1 MPGRTWRDLTNT
13 TTPAAGADS
22 SAPTGA
28 GSVVARAAQG
38 SPRLAGLLEQRE
50 LLENRLRVLTSGS
63 GTAVDAREDARF
75 RVPSFA
81 ERQQQQREWESRR
94 SGLQARALDLRRQA
108 RRSAAPPAD
117 DSIRPSP
124 RNRPDTGIGD
134 NVNQWLAR
142 RDSQRRSLR
151 DAARDRLT
159 PLNEVARV
167 GSRLNRSLSG
177 ASGQLRDLDRQLA
190 AQGLDQERDE
200 LRQLGTDRLAK
211 VSSQVDKYTKMAEAP
226 MRAVRKIDRSWE
238 DRQRQ
243 ISGAMD
249 RTGPYVDRSQRRLST
264 DTGGSGDIFER
275 MQRNRQRALE
285 RRAEQRRQ
293 EEQDEAR
300 RQRAS
305 RLRKSK
311 EN

>member
-1 MPGRTWRDLTNT
+1 MPGNTWRDLTST
-13 TTPAAGADS
+13 TAPAADAQP
-22 SAPTGA
+22 SAPA

-50 LLENRLRVLTSGS
+50 LLENRLHALTSGS
-63 GTAVDAREDARF
+63 GAALDAREAARF

-81 ERQQQQREWESRR
+81 ERQQQQREWETRR
-94 SGLQARALDLRRQA
+94 SALQTRALDLRRQA
-108 RRSAAPPAD
+108 RRNGASQT
-117 DSIRPSP
+117 DSTTRPG
-124 RNRPDTGIGD
+124 NRKRLGAGIGD
-134 NVNQWLAR
+134 NVTQWLAR

-167 GSRLNRSLSG
+167 GSRLNRSVSG
-177 ASGQLRDLDRQLA
+177 VAGQLRDLDRQLGA
-190 AQGLDQERDE
+190 EGLNQERDE
-200 LRQLGTDRLAK
+200 LRKLGADRLTKA
-211 VSSQVDKYTKMAEAP
+211 SSQIDKYTKKAEAP

-249 RTGPYVDRSQRRLST
+249 RTGPYVNRSQRRLST
-264 DTGGSGDIFER
+264 DTGGSGDIFAR

-285 RRAEQRRQ
+285 RRAEQCRQ
-293 EEQDEAR
+293 EKRDEAR
-300 RQRAS
+300 RQRA
-305 RLRKSK
+305 RRSK
-311 EN
+311 NKGN

>member
-1 MPGRTWRDLTNT
+1 MPGRTWRDLTNNT
-13 TTPAAGADS
+13 APAAGANPS
-22 SAPTGA
+22 PPAGA
-28 GSVVARAAQG
+28 GDVVARAAQG

-50 LLENRLRVLTSGS
+50 LLENRLRALTSGA
-63 GTAVDAREDARF
+63 GTALDAREDARF

-94 SGLQARALDLRRQA
+94 SELQTRALDLRRQA
-108 RRSAAPPAD
+108 RRNETPPENTVAR
-117 DSIRPSP
+117 SNL
-124 RNRPDTGIGD
+124 RNRPDTDIGS

-151 DAARDRLT
+151 DTAR
-159 PLNEVARV
+159 
-167 GSRLNRSLSG
+167 
-177 ASGQLRDLDRQLA
+177 
-190 AQGLDQERDE
+190 
-200 LRQLGTDRLAK
+200 DRLAK
-211 VSSQVDKYTKMAEAP
+211 VSSQIDKYTKMAEAP

-275 MQRNRQRALE
+275 MQRNRRRALE

-293 EEQDEAR
+293 EERDEAR

>member
-50 LLENRLRVLTSGS
+50 LLENRLRALTSGS

-151 DAARDRLT
+151 DA
-159 PLNEVARV
+159 
-167 GSRLNRSLSG
+167 
-177 ASGQLRDLDRQLA
+177 
-190 AQGLDQERDE
+190 
-200 LRQLGTDRLAK
+200 DRLAK